1 MPRPRRTR
9 ETRITRQTIADYQRL
24 VDAQAD
30 KGSEYVRRA
39 LDAYMRRNPHAD
51 VATVRKWL
59 FELMQAALPSF
70 TELSETLSCEFM
82 SELADAY
89 GWEDVKP
96 EIVGSTDYQLVD
108 RRLHY
113 LARYLAD
120 GDVQRFKDEVAD
132 VTRYFVRRAAQ
143 DSMIENCGKANVRYA
158 RVPSG
163 LETCSFCFML
173 ASRGFVY
180 VSEESAGKRHQFHNH
195 CTCTI
200 VPGAEG
206 RTKIDGYDPETMY
219 RNWLSCA
226 NTAGVQTYN
235 RKTPWT
241 DDERRAVMREVETRD
256 WHWLYTGD
264 APKLTYESAALRRS
278 KEEKYPHEIGTAN
291 HMRQFGITTN
301 FVEDEIPEVDKDGR
315 KTGRVIGYADLGSGF
330 ELKTTKTASSYNT
343 INGYLKNTSKKRNA
357 RCVVFDN
364 RGNDSMP
371 DGQLVEWLNQ
381 SRTFRRGR
389 VYIIDH
395 EGSYRFIR

>member
-1 MPRPRRTR
+1 MPPQRRTN
-9 ETRITRQTIADYQRL
+9 ETRISRQTISDYQRL
-24 VDAQAD
+24 VDRQAD
-30 KGSEYVRRA
+30 KGGEYIRRA
-39 LDAYMRRNPHAD
+39 LDAYMSRNPSAD

-59 FELMQAALPSF
+59 FELMQTALPSF

-82 SELADAY
+82 SELASVY
-89 GWEDVKP
+89 GWEDVRP
-96 EIVGSTDYQLVD
+96 EIVGSTNYQLVNK
-108 RRLHY
+108 RLHY
-113 LARYLAD
+113 LAGYLAD
-120 GDVQRFKDEVAD
+120 GDEQRFKDEVVD
-132 VTRYFVRRAAQ
+132 VTRYFIRRAAQ

-226 NTAGVQTYN
+226 DTVGVQTHD
-235 RKTPWT
+235 RKEPWS
-241 DDERRAVMREVETRD
+241 DEERKAVMREVETRD
-256 WHWLYTGD
+256 WHWLYTGEK
-264 APKLTYESAALRRS
+264 PKVTYESGDLRRL
-278 KEEKYPHEIGTAN
+278 KERKYPHEIVTAD
-291 HMRQFGITTN
+291 HLRRFGVTVN
-301 FVEDEIPEVDKDGR
+301 FVEDEVPETGADGR
-315 KTGRVIGYADLGSGF
+315 KTGRVISYADLGSGF
-330 ELKTTKTASSYNT
+330 ELKTTVEASSYNT
-343 INGYLKNTSKKRNA
+343 INGYLKNTSKKKNA

-364 RGNDSMP
+364 RGNENTSDE
-371 DGQLVEWLNQ
+371 QLIGWLNR

-395 EGSYRFIR
+395 DGGYRFIR